1 MFELKC
7 FYEDGTPVTHFTQWD
22 VNQTIV
28 IDGEYTK
35 APMVHFANKNSEFA
49 ICVQSI
55 LKSNGQLSVD
65 VPNILLT
72 EHYPIIIYIYPMT
85 DDIGRTILSEQF
97 QVVKRPQPNDFTF
110 EENMHVIYITQL
122 EDEIRELKNTMVTTI
137 DDCKEAT
144 EKANSIIDSKVS
156 NPLTGAVGQILEIS
170 AVNDKGMPTEYIAVD
185 KPSVMSQQQISIA
198 VNNYLSEHPVQS
210 GATEEQATQITNNK
224 NDIELI
230 KKEISDLTYVEIE
243 ISEITN
249 NIKIS
254 EIGSTV
260 DSVRISW
267 KTNKTPTSL
276 TLDGKSI
283 DVSTTSILLTGLGLK
298 TNKTWKLKVTD
309 ERNYSHQ
316 RDTSLSFL
324 NGIYYGVAAE
334 STYDS
339 AFVLALTKVLS
350 NSKAR
355 TFTVNAGT
363 GQYIYYCLPSRLGTP
378 SFNVGGFDGGF
389 KKMATISFT
398 NSSGYSENYDIWKSD
413 NANLGDTKVKVS

>member
-1 MFELKC
+1 
-7 FYEDGTPVTHFTQWD
+7 
-22 VNQTIV
+22 
-28 IDGEYTK
+28 
-35 APMVHFANKNSEFA
+35 
-49 ICVQSI
+49 
-55 LKSNGQLSVD
+55 
-65 VPNILLT
+65 
-72 EHYPIIIYIYPMT
+72 
-85 DDIGRTILSEQF
+85 
-97 QVVKRPQPNDFTF
+97 
-110 EENMHVIYITQL
+110 
-122 EDEIRELKNTMVTTI
+122 
-137 DDCKEAT
+137 
-144 EKANSIIDSKVS
+144 
-156 NPLTGAVGQILEIS
+156 
-170 AVNDKGMPTEYIAVD
+170 
-185 KPSVMSQQQISIA
+185 MSQQQISIA

-283 DVSTTSILLTGLGLK
+283 DVSTTSTLLTGLGLT
-298 TNKTWKLKVTD
+298 TNKTWKLKATD

-334 STYDS
+334 SIYDS
-339 AFVLALTKVLS
+339 TFVLALTKVLS
-350 NSKAR
+350 GSRAR
-355 TFTVNAGT
+355 TFTINAGD

-378 SFNVGGFDGGF
+378 LFNVGGFDGGF

-413 NANLGDTKVKVS
+413 NANLGDTTVKVS